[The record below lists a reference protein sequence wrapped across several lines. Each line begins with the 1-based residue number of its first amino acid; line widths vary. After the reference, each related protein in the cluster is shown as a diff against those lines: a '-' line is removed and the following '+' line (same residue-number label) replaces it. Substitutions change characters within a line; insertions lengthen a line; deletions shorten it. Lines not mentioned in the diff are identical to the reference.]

1 MRKFFPALFL
11 IIVFL
16 SVSFPIETIEA
27 RSRKPEVWILGKPSW
42 ARGPSKQEEQVI
54 PWGIK
59 RIGAP
64 NAWATSTGVAVQI
77 AVLDTGVDRDHED
90 LYVNIVWGISVVG
103 DKESTLYRDW
113 RDKNGHGTHVT
124 GIIAAMNNDV
134 GVVGVAYNI
143 EIYAIKVLSDA
154 GTGTWQDLAEGI
166 WWAIKGPDGII
177 DKDGDGIVA
186 GDPDDDA
193 AEIISMS
200 LGGTSYSEAV
210 YKAIVAAYNY
220 GIVLVAA
227 AGNEGDDGV
236 TYPAKFEEVIAVAAI
251 DENDDV
257 PSWSS
262 RGLEVELAAP
272 GVNILSTVP
281 RDKYNKYSGTSMA
294 CPHVSGTVGLVISKI
309 LFEGRNYTVSEI
321 RIILQITA
329 EDIGPAGWDPASGYG
344 VVRADEAV
352 AAA

>member
-1 MRKFFPALFL
+1 VRKIFSALFL
-11 IIVFL
+11 IIIFL
-16 SVSFPIETIEA
+16 SIAFPIETIEA

-42 ARGPSKQEEQVI
+42 ARGPSKQEVQVT
-54 PWGIK
+54 PWGIG

-64 NAWATSTGVAVQI
+64 DAWATSTGIDIQI

-90 LYVNIVWGISVVG
+90 LYANIVWGISVVG

-124 GIIAAMNNDV
+124 GTIAAMNNTI
-134 GVVGVAYNI
+134 GVVGVAFNI
-143 EIYAIKVLSDA
+143 QIYAIKVLNNA

-177 DKDGDGIVA
+177 DSDGDGIVA

-193 AEIISMS
+193 AEVISMS
-200 LGGTSYSEAV
+200 LGGSSYSPEVEEA
-210 YKAIVAAYNY
+210 IEAAYNY

-236 TYPAKFEEVIAVAAI
+236 LYPAKFEWVIAVAAI
-251 DENDDV
+251 DEDDNV

-262 RGLEVELAAP
+262 KGLEVELAAP
-272 GVNILSTVP
+272 GVNVLSTIP
-281 RDKYNKYSGTSMA
+281 HDRYEKYDGTSMA
-294 CPHVSGTVGLVISKI
+294 CPHVSGTVGLMISKI
-309 LFEGRNYTVSEI
+309 IAEGRTYTVEEI
-321 RIILQITA
+321 RVILHDTA
-329 EDIGPAGWDPASGYG
+329 EEIDQPPKAVGYG
-344 VVRADEAV
+344 VVRADRAV